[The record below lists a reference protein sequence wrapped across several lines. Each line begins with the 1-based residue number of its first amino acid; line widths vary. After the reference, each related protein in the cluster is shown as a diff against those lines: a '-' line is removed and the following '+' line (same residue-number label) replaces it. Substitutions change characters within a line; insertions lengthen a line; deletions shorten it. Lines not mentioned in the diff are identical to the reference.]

1 MTLSN
6 FKNIVYQQDM
16 VKNENAKK
24 KKNENENAS
33 YSLGEDICS
42 IYTWQQTHMKK
53 DYPWLFIID
62 CIHKNLK
69 LETTQMSINIWM
81 NIQIVVYS
89 YNEIILSS
97 KKECNA
103 NTTAWMNPQ
112 NLTQSEKTKTK

>member
-1 MTLSN
+1 M
-6 FKNIVYQQDM
+6 I
-16 VKNENAKK
+16 KNENAKK
-24 KKNENENAS
+24 KNENAS

-42 IYTWQQTHMKK
+42 IYTWQQTYMKK

-62 CIHKNLK
+62 CIHKNLT

-97 KKECNA
+97 KNECNA
-103 NTTAWMNPQ
+103 NTTARMNPK
-112 NLTQSEKTKTK
+112 NLTQNGKTKTK